1 MLGVSTQ
8 GFNTGVLLMDLE
20 RMRRSRLYNSYLER
34 DHLLALITKYEWKGC
49 IGYQDFFTLLGV
61 EHPQLFR
68 VLDCTWNRQLDVGL
82 GLTGEGAD
90 LFDHFHRCDGPIKV
104 WHTNGKS
111 TLPGD
116 DIVTWLSPDQFLF
129 GSFS

>member
-1 MLGVSTQ
+1 
-8 GFNTGVLLMDLE
+8 MDLE

-34 DHLLALITKYEWKGC
+34 DQLLALITKYEWKGC

-68 VLDCTWNRQLDVGL
+68 VLDCTWNRQLDVL
-82 GLTGEGAD
+82 QKLDVYYERE
-90 LFDHFHRCDGPIKV
+90 FEHFHRCDGSIKV
-104 WHTNGKS
+104 WHTNGAS

-116 DIVTWLSPDQFLF
+116 EPVTWLSHRFLF
-129 GSFS
+129 GSSS